1 MEPKFY
7 NKDGQLSR
15 YGLACGYVQ
24 KTEKNGKWKDMYMEH
39 SHFHVRTGNDGEK
52 FSVWEVFSGDE
63 LTKARKFY
71 RSIKL

>member
-24 KTEKNGKWKDMYMEH
+24 RTEKEGSYKEMYMEH
-39 SHFHVRTGNDGEK
+39 SHFHVKSGKISEK
-52 FSVWEVFSGDE
+52 FSVWEVFCNDE